1 MLTGFSILLLLS
13 FLSMSSTQTN
23 NLIAAVDVDTEGD
36 GRAAAFDGEE
46 RIATEGDSFCSITDD
61 IAGGKFSSLFE
72 GIVDCDQVKNQLLV
86 EYSYTKNPVMIGEKT
101 YLTITVKDKSTGD
114 PISNAFVKLAIEE
127 RPSSLKENTISAA
140 LAAAAAAATA
150 SPQEDVQDKTTQ
162 NMHTGNNG
170 QATFTVLLGPKSN
183 AGLYDSEIEVSKDR
197 YQSSFEQIDLN
208 VVPESQQGVMPPR
221 SNNGQSIGGD
231 GGDGGDAVG
240 GNAVGGDGGDGG
252 DAVGGDGGD
261 AVGGDGGDG
270 VGGNAVGGDGAD
282 GVGNGRDG
290 VGNGRDGVGNGG
302 NGGNNNG
309 NGGNGGNNYG
319 NGGNGGNNYGNGGN
333 NINGGN
339 GADDAVGLV
348 LDGKH

>member
-13 FLSMSSTQTN
+13 FLSMSSIQTN
-23 NLIAAVDVDTEGD
+23 NLIAVVDVDTEED

-46 RIATEGDSFCSITDD
+46 SIATEGDSFCSITDD

-72 GIVDCDQVKNQLLV
+72 GIVDCDQVQNQFLV
-86 EYSYTKNPVMIGEKT
+86 EYSYTKNPVKIGEKT

-114 PISNAFVKLAIEE
+114 LISNAFVKLAIEE
-127 RPSSLKENTISAA
+127 KPSSLKENTISAA
-140 LAAAAAAATA
+140 LGAAAAAATA

-221 SNNGQSIGGD
+221 SNNGPSIGGD

-240 GNAVGGDGGDGG
+240 G
-252 DAVGGDGGD
+252 
-261 AVGGDGGDG
+261 
-270 VGGNAVGGDGAD
+270 DGA
-282 GVGNGRDG
+282 DG

-309 NGGNGGNNYG
+309 NGGNGGNNNG
-319 NGGNGGNNYGNGGN
+319 NGGNGGNNNGNGGNGGNNNGNGGN
-333 NINGGN
+333 NINGG
-339 GADDAVGLV
+339 
-348 LDGKH
+348 LD